1 MEGRAP
7 PPPTALS
14 RIRSNMRDSQL
25 QTRSTREDMTSARTN
40 FRQSVTH
47 FMQEENVSRVPMTQ
61 QDLRELTDIQ
71 FFVSHSFV
79 NFASFCCVVAVT
91 FFLGWL
97 GSGRDI
103 VGDYKMIHDGYQ
115 SLLTN
120 VFWSNIMWIVIFAAE
135 AVFVIYQFLPVYSN
149 LPIVAKSIDWWFVLV
164 NCCQMGW
171 IIAYCFD
178 IIWLAALFMA
188 VNVGCL
194 SMLNSRLYH
203 TEYVDAPIEQGEL
216 DSDRETPEELY
227 NLNFVV
233 EFVVFRMPF
242 QMHLGWAIFVFLVN
256 INEIW
261 AQYELAASG
270 VIAIVSIIL
279 LWLVGIIVLFVPRHP
294 LFITPVMIAWGGI
307 GIWIELSNPRFGIF
321 QVYTDVEI
329 NRMIGGAIATAV
341 EHILVPI
348 IKFAIHFATTYKLL
362 ARQETQAYAG
372 A

>member
-115 SLLTN
+115 VRNSFKRKSLCCSL
-120 VFWSNIMWIVIFAAE
+120 S
-135 AVFVIYQFLPVYSN
+135 IYLMYALYLPPS
-149 LPIVAKSIDWWFVLV
+149 S
-164 NCCQMGW
+164 
-171 IIAYCFD
+171 
-178 IIWLAALFMA
+178 
-188 VNVGCL
+188 
-194 SMLNSRLYH
+194 LY
-203 TEYVDAPIEQGEL
+203 
-216 DSDRETPEELY
+216 
-227 NLNFVV
+227 
-233 EFVVFRMPF
+233 
-242 QMHLGWAIFVFLVN
+242 
-256 INEIW
+256 
-261 AQYELAASG
+261 
-270 VIAIVSIIL
+270 
-279 LWLVGIIVLFVPRHP
+279 
-294 LFITPVMIAWGGI
+294 
-307 GIWIELSNPRFGIF
+307 
-321 QVYTDVEI
+321 
-329 NRMIGGAIATAV
+329 
-341 EHILVPI
+341 
-348 IKFAIHFATTYKLL
+348 
-362 ARQETQAYAG
+362 
-372 A
+372 